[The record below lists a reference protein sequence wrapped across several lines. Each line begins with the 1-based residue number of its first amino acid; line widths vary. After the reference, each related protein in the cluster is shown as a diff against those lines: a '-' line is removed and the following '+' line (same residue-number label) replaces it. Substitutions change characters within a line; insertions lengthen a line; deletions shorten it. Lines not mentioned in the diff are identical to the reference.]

1 MKTVNVRRRGMVLVL
16 VLIIVAMISLGSYS
30 FSELMFAEY
39 RAARLHERR
48 LQARLA
54 AESGVEY
61 AAARLAQTAEQ
72 QTRAPLAAA
81 TDPYRGVLV
90 NESDN
95 PAARSRFSLVAPP
108 VAGDDTFKLRY
119 GLGNESAKLNLHT
132 LLEWDRAQ
140 PGAAQAALMRL
151 PGMRE
156 ELADA
161 ILDWIDEDS
170 TPRPQGA
177 EAVHYQALEPPYLP
191 ANRPP
196 TNLAELLQVRGVT
209 RAMLLGDD
217 ANRNGYLETVELEA
231 AERRRQGATEESTP
245 FGWSTYLTAASA
257 EGNLAPN
264 GQPRIDLNR
273 PELKPLYDQLVAQFD
288 ESWATFIVAYRQRG
302 PFAGTHTSGAA
313 PVVTIDFNLPG
324 QFRIASLLDLIGA
337 RVYVP
342 AAGAQPITVLPSPL
356 ENNQDALRQHLPKL
370 LDWTTTAAPDEVLV
384 GRVNV
389 NLACREVLSAIPKLD
404 PVLVEEIISK
414 RGAEAATSPERRHI
428 SWLLAEGL
436 VTLEQLKVL
445 LPYLTTGGDIYAS
458 QVVGFLDQRGPL
470 VRAEVLLDATRRP
483 VRLLSWTDLAPLGR
497 GYDAELLGALPAG
510 DRP

>member
-1 MKTVNVRRRGMVLVL
+1 MTRRGMVLVL

-39 RAARLHERR
+39 RGARLHERR

-81 TDPYRGVLV
+81 SDPWRGVLV

-95 PAARSRFSLVAPP
+95 PAARARFSLVAPP
-108 VAGDDTFKLRY
+108 VAGDDSFKLRY

-132 LLEWDRAQ
+132 LLAWDRAQ

-161 ILDWIDEDS
+161 ILDWIDEDH

-177 EAVHYQALEPPYLP
+177 EAEHYQALEPPYLP

-196 TNLAELLQVRGVT
+196 VNLAELLWVRGVT

-245 FGWSTYLTAASA
+245 FGWSTYLTLSSA
-257 EGNLAPN
+257 EGNLAPG
-264 GQPRIDLNR
+264 GQPRIELNR
-273 PELKPLYDQLVAQFD
+273 AELKPLYDQLAAQFD
-288 ESWATFIVAYRQRG
+288 ENWATFIVAYRQFG
-302 PFAGTHTSGAA
+302 PYLGPATSGAS
-313 PVVTIDFNLPG
+313 PVGGLDFTKPAK
-324 QFRIASLLDLIGA
+324 FTVASLLDLIAVRVQVPASGA
-337 RVYVP
+337 R
-342 AAGAQPITVLPSPL
+342 AAVVLASPL
-356 ENNQDALRQHLPKL
+356 ENNGDALRKHLPKL
-370 LDWTTTAAPDEVLV
+370 LDWTTTAAANEVLV

-404 PVLVEEIISK
+404 PVLVEEILSK
-414 RGAEAATSPERRHI
+414 RGAEAAVSPERRHI
-428 SWLLAEGL
+428 SWLLTEGL
-436 VTLEQLKVL
+436 VELEQLKVL
-445 LPYLTTGGDIYAS
+445 LPYVTTGGDVHAA

-483 VRLLSWTDLAPLGR
+483 VRLLSWNDLAPLGR
-497 GYDAELLGALPAG
+497 GFDAELLGALPAG

>member
-1 MKTVNVRRRGMVLVL
+1 MMKPTSRRGMVLVL

-61 AAARLAQTAEQ
+61 AAARLTQTAEQ
-72 QTRAPLAAA
+72 QTRAPLATA
-81 TDPYRGVLV
+81 TDPWRGVLV

-119 GLGNESAKLNLHT
+119 GLGNESAKLNLYT

-177 EAVHYQALEPPYLP
+177 EAEHYQALEPPYLP

-196 TNLAELLQVRGVT
+196 VNLAELLQVRGVT

-231 AERRRQGATEESTP
+231 AERRRQEATEESTP
-245 FGWSTYLTAASA
+245 FGWSTYLTASSA
-257 EGNLAPN
+257 EGNLAPG

-288 ESWATFIVAYRQRG
+288 ESWATFIVAYRQFG
-302 PFAGTHTSGAA
+302 PYVGPAASSTSPVSVVDFAKPARFT
-313 PVVTIDFNLPG
+313 
-324 QFRIASLLDLIGA
+324 IASLLDLIGA
-337 RVYVP
+337 RVYIP
-342 AAGAQPITVLPSPL
+342 AAGAQPITVLASPL
-356 ENNQDALRQHLPKL
+356 ANDQDALRQHLPKL
-370 LDWTTTAAPDEVLV
+370 LDWTTTAAPQELIV

-404 PVLVEEIISK
+404 PVLVEEILSK
-414 RGAEAATSPERRHI
+414 RGAEASVSPERRHI

-445 LPYLTTGGDIYAS
+445 LPYVTTGGDVHAS

-483 VRLLSWTDLAPLGR
+483 VRLLSWNDLAPLGR
-497 GYDAELLGALPAG
+497 GFDAELLGALPAG

>member
-1 MKTVNVRRRGMVLVL
+1 MVLVL

-48 LQARLA
+48 LQVRLA

-72 QTRAPLAAA
+72 QSRAPLAAA
-81 TDPYRGVLV
+81 TDPWRGVLV

-95 PAARSRFSLVAPP
+95 PAARARFSLVAPP
-108 VAGDDTFKLRY
+108 VAGDDSFKLRY
-119 GLGNESAKLNLHT
+119 GLGNESAKLNLQT
-132 LLEWDRAQ
+132 LLAWDRTQ

-177 EAVHYQALEPPYLP
+177 EAEHYQALEPPYLP

-196 TNLAELLQVRGVT
+196 TNLAELLPVRGVT
-209 RAMLLGDD
+209 RAMIFGDD
-217 ANRNGYLETVELEA
+217 ANRNGYLETVELES

-245 FGWSTYLTAASA
+245 FGWSTYLTLASA
-257 EGNLAPN
+257 EGNLAPD
-264 GQPRIDLNR
+264 GQPRIELNR
-273 PELKPLYDQLVAQFD
+273 PELKPLYDQLAAQFD
-288 ESWATFIVAYRQRG
+288 ESWATFIVAYRQFG
-302 PFAGTHTSGAA
+302 PYLGPAASGTA
-313 PVVTIDFNLPG
+313 PVGGLDFSLPAK
-324 QFRIASLLDLIGA
+324 FAIASQLDLIGV
-337 RVYVP
+337 RVQVP
-342 AAGAQPITVLPSPL
+342 ASGAKASLVLASPL
-356 ENNQDALRQHLPKL
+356 ENNQDAMRQHLPKL
-370 LDWTTTAAPDEVLV
+370 LDWTTTAARDELLV

-404 PVLVEEIISK
+404 PVLVEEILSK
-414 RGAEAATSPERRHI
+414 RGAEAAVSPERRHI

-445 LPYLTTGGDIYAS
+445 MPYLTTGGDVHAS

-483 VRLLSWTDLAPLGR
+483 VRLLSWNDLAPLGR
-497 GYDAELLGALPAG
+497 GFDAELLGAQPAG
-510 DRP
+510 AQQ